1 MCLSIGSLRIELL
14 KHDEGLSG
22 GIKPP
27 PPPGKTKENKT
38 TTTYFEEQLKLE
50 VKVWEHLLFF
60 HLFTDGFEHLAP
72 HAKACFISDQT
83 PSSKFNA
90 GDAEVLAIKNAVV
103 YQFI

>member
-27 PPPGKTKENKT
+27 PPPEKNKENKT

-60 HLFTDGFEHLAP
+60 HIFTDGFEHLAP
-72 HAKACFISDQT
+72 FSNPTRPQ
-83 PSSKFNA
+83 SLM
-90 GDAEVLAIKNAVV
+90 LAMRKSYCSNKKTAVV

>member
-1 MCLSIGSLRIELL
+1 ML

-60 HLFTDGFEHLAP
+60 HIFTDGFEHLAP